1 MMPLEYEGGAACAY
15 GTNNRLGIRKGPPP
29 MTTVFTV
36 KLGITGL
43 TPEELL
49 ERADAHIVALTGN
62 ATFPTPVPTLVQQQ
76 ADRDALAAANVAMAN
91 NGGKQD
97 RLVQEA
103 CVAKV
108 KSNLKELAG
117 YVQAV
122 SGGDPVKIASAGF
135 GTRALPQPSEPL
147 PAPGNVRLQITKLP
161 GELKAIWGGLEDSRI
176 YELEYT
182 DKDPLVPENWK
193 PLKMLSDNS
202 YLLQGLASHVPVSI
216 RVRGVSPLGVGPWSD
231 VATTKPL

>member
-1 MMPLEYEGGAACAY
+1 
-15 GTNNRLGIRKGPPP
+15 

-122 SGGDPVKIASAGF
+122 SKGDKPQVQDGAFDVVEPGEPIGELPPPQALGSKLTNMSGRVALDWKGVRGAKSYQVFMSTSNDPFKWELTAVTTKSRLDVDSLEPGTFYWFTVSAVGAERHPVLQHELESRAEGGKV
-135 GTRALPQPSEPL
+135 GTR
-147 PAPGNVRLQITKLP
+147 RLHRH
-161 GELKAIWGGLEDSRI
+161 AS
-176 YELEYT
+176 
-182 DKDPLVPENWK
+182 
-193 PLKMLSDNS
+193 
-202 YLLQGLASHVPVSI
+202 LASCK
-216 RVRGVSPLGVGPWSD
+216 
-231 VATTKPL
+231 A